1 MKKAFALVGAIA
13 LTLTPSTLTA
23 ENLIAKESHTKQ
35 RMHFLNDDLS
45 DGILNALER
54 KGYTLQ
60 PGANFKVAKLR
71 DIGAEGA
78 DLTNADLRYAPL
90 SGSNLRGANLS
101 GVDLNG
107 RDLSGSDLTNAIL
120 KGTKLKGANL
130 TGANLT
136 GADLTRAELNKANLT
151 DAVLTS
157 ANLNNATLSDANLIG
172 ANLTRAEL
180 NKANLSGAELTGAK
194 LISAKLNNANLTNTR
209 INDKGGGGS
218 NWDNADLIGADLSGA
233 SLKNVLLQTVDFTNA
248 NLTDA
253 LLVSNDWRGTRFTKA
268 NLTDTVLGGMSQR
281 MRGNNF
287 DGAKFKNKEQRTTI
301 LCRFAFQDFMT
312 ERNDGRRCRKY
323 GFDEYNEMLRKGKY
337 GTYDRDE
344 IEEDVVVVQEDE
356 TAEAED
362 IDFDSITVESLPYS
376 VYCPPKNKDLEIK
389 QNKKEMFVVRFDK
402 GKKFYN
408 GESFNKAVNV
418 FEEYYEEKCVE

>member
-45 DGILNALER
+45 DEILNALER
-54 KGYTLQ
+54 KGNTLQ

-71 DIGAEGA
+71 DIGAEGT
-78 DLTNADLRYAPL
+78 DLTNEDLRYAPL

-120 KGTKLKGANL
+120 KGTKLKEANL

-157 ANLNNATLSDANLIG
+157 ANLNNATLSGAELTG
-172 ANLTRAEL
+172 ANLTSAKL

-209 INDKGGGGS
+209 INDKPGGGS
-218 NWDNADLIGADLSGA
+218 NWEDADLIGADLSGA
-233 SLKNVLLQTVDFTNA
+233 SLWNVLLQTVDFTNA
-248 NLTDA
+248 NLTGA
-253 LLVSNDWRGTRFTKA
+253 EIISNDMRGTRFTKA
-268 NLTDTVLGGMSQR
+268 NLTDTGLSGLSQR
-281 MRGNNF
+281 MRSNNF
-287 DGAKFKNKEQRTTI
+287 DGAKFKNKEQRSSI
-301 LCRFAFQDFMT
+301 LCRFGFSNKSFHNH
-312 ERNDGRRCRKY
+312 RRRCHKY
-323 GFDEYNEMLRKGKY
+323 GYDEYMEMRKNGIL
-337 GTYDRDE
+337 E

-362 IDFDSITVESLPYS
+362 INFDSITVESLPYS
-376 VYCPPKNKDLEIK
+376 VDCPPKNKDLEIK

-408 GESFNKAVNV
+408 GEDFEEAVNV